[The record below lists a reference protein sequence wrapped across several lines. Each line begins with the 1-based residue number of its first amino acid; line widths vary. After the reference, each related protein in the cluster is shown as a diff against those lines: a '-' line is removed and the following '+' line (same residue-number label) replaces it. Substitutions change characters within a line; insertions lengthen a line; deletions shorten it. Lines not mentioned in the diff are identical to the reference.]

1 MDATVKKQKDKR
13 NKGNKWQRRAR
24 RHADA
29 HELIGWINVF
39 ETQKRDN
46 RKRERERERAQK
58 MSPSI
63 SRQQLGNRK
72 RSTRMKRN
80 FLADEEK
87 EQTRGKLK
95 KKRKEREERKKEFI
109 LREDIICQSTTV
121 STQRPGWRFISVHIQ
136 FRLKNSTSLRSIRPL
151 FPSCLSGEGKWPV
164 CCCLV

>member
-1 MDATVKKQKDKR
+1 M
-13 NKGNKWQRRAR
+13 QRRAR

-95 KKRKEREERKKEFI
+95 KKKERKEKKG
-109 LREDIICQSTTV
+109 R
-121 STQRPGWRFISVHIQ
+121 
-136 FRLKNSTSLRSIRPL
+136 KNSFWERILYASQPRCPLRGLVDDSYQFTFSFDSRIQHHCDQFVLYFRV
-151 FPSCLSGEGKWPV
+151 V
-164 CCCLV
+164 CQAKVNDPCAVV